1 MNQIKN
7 PREGIVQK
15 YFNFLVE
22 LKARIQKDP
31 TYPVADIITKHK
43 VTFSMIA
50 RLKELKII
58 SGTGPRGRQWIGRY
72 PDYDM
77 IQEIRLQIRK
87 VKDSKLKPFEKFKP
101 SDLINPVSGKQMGV
115 GNVHYLKSKPILKS
129 WSLIK
134 SLTIFKYKLRIYKL
148 K

>member
-22 LKARIQKDP
+22 LKATIQKDP
-31 TYPVADIITKHK
+31 TYPVIDLITKHK
-43 VTFSMIA
+43 VSHTIIA

-58 SGTGPRGRQWIGRY
+58 SGTGPRGRQWIGRN
-72 PDYDM
+72 PDFDM
-77 IQEIRLQIRK
+77 IQEIRLQVRK
-87 VKDSKLKPFEKFKP
+87 VKDSKLKPFEKWKP
-101 SDLINPVSGKQMGV
+101 SDLVNPVSGKQMGV
-115 GNVHYLKSKPILKS
+115 GNVHYLKSKSILRS